1 MPFAGYLT
9 KAEIDALTDAAVA
22 SNLLAISR
30 LLLLEGLPG
39 GFVGNLDIVAKPLDQ
54 FQLDLLAV
62 NKVERMANGQVP
74 IVVVLRNCA
83 TELRRRGRA
92 EATVFEEVANR
103 IDNASTG
110 VLAMPAASSLPEVA
124 TNERIVGDD
133 DTLAIA
139 FFSAGLRV
147 AQAVARLIVPK
158 FVNGIQVTASN
169 GGPWVQKGTAWLVA
183 PGLALTNHHMVNAR
197 RDNEAAAALADLDLQ
212 ATNAA
217 VQFGVDHEGDPGTSV
232 KVAKLGAMST
242 TLDYA
247 LLHLVDAPDLP
258 IPRIAAARTVLDPTT
273 RMSVNIVQHPR
284 GDPKQVAFRNNLVTF
299 ADPDEI
305 RYYTDT
311 DFGSSG
317 SPVCDDDWRIV
328 ALHRGA
334 LHAPGAKYQGKDEAY
349 VNFGSQ
355 IQAVLESIAAADA
368 AAAGA
373 IAAAQQV

>member
-1 MPFAGYLT
+1 MPFTGYLT
-9 KAEIDALTDAAVA
+9 KAEMDALTDAALNG
-22 SNLLAISR
+22 NLLAIPR
-30 LLLLEGLPG
+30 QLLLEGLPA
-39 GFVGNLDIVAKPLDQ
+39 GFVAGLAIVAQPLEQ

-62 NKVERMANGQVP
+62 NKVERMADGQVP
-74 IVVVLRNCA
+74 LVIILRNCA

-92 EATVFEEVANR
+92 DATVFEEVANR

-110 VLAMPAASSLPEVA
+110 VRAMPPASQLPEVVA
-124 TNERIVGDD
+124 NEQVIGDN
-133 DTLAIA
+133 DTLAIG

-147 AQAVARLIVPK
+147 AEAVARLVVPR
-158 FVNGIQVTASN
+158 FVNGVQVTATN
-169 GGPWVQKGTAWLVA
+169 GGPWIQRGTAWLIA
-183 PGLALTNHHMVNAR
+183 PGLALTNHHMVNSR
-197 RDNEAAAALADLDLQ
+197 RSDEGPALHADLALQ
-212 ATNAA
+212 ATNAT
-217 VQFGVDHEGDPGTSV
+217 VQFGLDREDDTGTSV
-232 KVAKLGAMST
+232 KVAKLGATST
-242 TLDYA
+242 ALDYA

-258 IPRIAAARTVLDPTT
+258 IPCIAAARTELDPTT

-284 GDPKQVAFRNNLVTF
+284 GEPKQVAFRNNLVTA
-299 ADPDEI
+299 ADPETI

-317 SPVCDDDWRIV
+317 SPVCDDAWRVV

-355 IQAVLESIAAADA
+355 IQAILESIGDADAADA
-368 AAAGA
+368 QA